1 MQTGRIIHL
10 NDMFFYILRQWRLCL
25 ILVIVVGGI
34 YGLSGFS
41 KVSQKYSEDNG
52 QDNIEVEAPAG
63 ELSDIDSALYLE
75 NAIGNL
81 QKYLQDSILMEI
93 NPYEEAAAVLKY
105 QFISTDNL
113 DPDIYINQLEQGKI
127 AYQSVFNSEE
137 LYEFVKSSLGVDTDI
152 KYFKELVT
160 MDVSS
165 NGIVLIRMIAP
176 DADMAQKFQNAVK
189 QYLNENEKKILK
201 NYQGLEAELDSE
213 YITSVVDTRLSDTQ
227 RAQYNNLQALQT
239 SFDQKNMLLSEKGKE
254 YLALAKK
261 ESKNGTY
268 KSGQTLYK
276 KASPKKNAGLKR
288 KLFEAGL
295 YAFKRIVLMIGVF
308 IVFFALK
315 YMWSPYLMYA
325 YDLQDMYG
333 VRIYDVLKAGDKERL
348 PVIAEKIRTCM
359 GSGHVAIVGNNI
371 TQNGLELM
379 EKLSGELKTD
389 RLSASVLREMGT
401 VEAFK
406 KLKDSNHVIVI
417 GILGKSKYIAIK
429 ELVKDIRDCG
439 KEVSGAVIIKD
450 SK

>member
-25 ILVIVVGGI
+25 ILVIVIGGI

-41 KVSQKYSEDNG
+41 KVSQKYSEDNR
-52 QDNIEVEAPAG
+52 QDNIEVEAPTG
-63 ELSDIDSALYLE
+63 ELSNIDSALYLE

-105 QFISTDNL
+105 QFISSDNL

-160 MDVSS
+160 MDASS

-254 YLALAKK
+254 YLVLAKK

-295 YAFKRIVLMIGVF
+295 YALKRIVLMIGVF

-359 GSGHVAIVGNNI
+359 GSGNVAIAGNNI

-379 EKLSGELKTD
+379 EKLAGELKTD